1 MKTIGAGILIA
12 LFILTILMPTL
23 AIAEESNWDR
33 YQRAH
38 EIAEGWRQ
46 KFDEQKR
53 DRVQRE
59 ILREEREQTR
69 LLRKQERDKE
79 RRKK

>member
-1 MKTIGAGILIA
+1 MTKPAFLLLI
-12 LFILTILMPTL
+12 ILTPTL
-23 AIAEESNWDR
+23 ALAEESSWDR

-46 KFDEQKR
+46 KLDQQKR